1 MSGTET
7 KLLTAFWTIYFQL
20 VENMQEAVTGHA
32 ETHRLAQLGDKIN
45 EFNEQMQQVSIYW
58 IYISIGA
65 FIFYAIIN
73 YLVS

>member
-7 KLLTAFWTIYFQL
+7 ELLTAFWTIYFQL

-45 EFNEQMQQVSIYW
+45 EQVQQVSIYW